1 MLLCRRQHRGVTMAL
16 AFLDIKGKQN
26 CGRIIVGPFQLLLLA
41 CQPLNLS
48 DFMSIPSTV
57 FVHLTR

>member
-1 MLLCRRQHRGVTMAL
+1 MAL